1 MVYSLRPNDY
11 REEDALSYSSAFI
24 LRPGS
29 WRLAD
34 VPIVILLFSVLVAGC
49 GGFADADAPG
59 TLEGS
64 DDPALASVQI
74 AGVVVGFVGT
84 GMVVENHSSQTL
96 KSVVI
101 VVNEGGA
108 EGGYRFRIEQM
119 GPNTTNTY
127 MTQVFRNP
135 EGQSLDPDA
144 VKVEKF
150 ALYADTPEGRG
161 VWRGAY

>member
-1 MVYSLRPNDY
+1 
-11 REEDALSYSSAFI
+11 
-24 LRPGS
+24 
-29 WRLAD
+29 
-34 VPIVILLFSVLVAGC
+34 
-49 GGFADADAPG
+49 
-59 TLEGS
+59 
-64 DDPALASVQI
+64 
-74 AGVVVGFVGT
+74 
-84 GMVVENHSSQTL
+84 MVVENHSSQTL

-108 EGGYRFRIEQM
+108 QGGYRFRIQEM

-144 VKVEKF
+144 VKVETF

>member
-1 MVYSLRPNDY
+1 MPRT
-11 REEDALSYSSAFI
+11 SAF
-24 LRPGS
+24 RFVVF
-29 WRLAD
+29 R
-34 VPIVILLFSVLVAGC
+34 FVLVLLAVFVAAC
-49 GGFADADAPG
+49 GGIDADAPG

-64 DDPALASVQI
+64 DDPALATVQI
-74 AGVVVGFVGT
+74 TGVVVGFVGT
-84 GMVVENHSSQTL
+84 GMVVENHSSMAL

-108 EGGYRFRIEQM
+108 QGGYRFRIQQM

-127 MTQVFRNP
+127 LTQVFRDP
-135 EGQSLDPDA
+135 EGRSLDADV

>member
-1 MVYSLRPNDY
+1 M
-11 REEDALSYSSAFI
+11 ALA
-24 LRPGS
+24 
-29 WRLAD
+29 
-34 VPIVILLFSVLVAGC
+34 VAC
-49 GGFADADAPG
+49 GGVDADAPG

-64 DDPALASVQI
+64 DDPALATVQI
-74 AGVVVGFVGT
+74 TGVVVGFVGT
-84 GMVVENHSSQTL
+84 GMVVENHSSMAL

-108 EGGYRFRIEQM
+108 QGGYRFRIQQM
-119 GPNTTNTY
+119 GANTTNTY
-127 MTQVFRNP
+127 LTQVFRDP

>member
-1 MVYSLRPNDY
+1 LKYSFAFLLRPNSPLLSSL
-11 REEDALSYSSAFI
+11 RLVTVLLAALA
-24 LRPGS
+24 
-29 WRLAD
+29 
-34 VPIVILLFSVLVAGC
+34 AGC
-49 GGFADADAPG
+49 GGVDADAPG

-64 DDPALASVQI
+64 DDPALATVQI

-84 GMVVENHSSQTL
+84 GMVVENHSNLAL
-96 KSVVI
+96 KSVVV

-108 EGGYRFRIEQM
+108 EGGYRFRIREM

-127 MTQVFRNP
+127 LTQVFRNP
-135 EGQSLDPDA
+135 EGQSLDADV

-150 ALYADTPEGRG
+150 ALYADTPQGRG

>member
-1 MVYSLRPNDY
+1 MRYSF
-11 REEDALSYSSAFI
+11 AF
-24 LRPGS
+24 LPRPGS
-29 WRLAD
+29 FRLAD
-34 VPIVILLFSVLVAGC
+34 VPFVVLLLSALVVGC
-49 GGFADADAPG
+49 SGFADADAPG

-74 AGVVVGFVGT
+74 PGVVVGFVGT

-108 EGGYRFRIEQM
+108 QGGYRFRIQEM

>member
-1 MVYSLRPNDY
+1 MG
-11 REEDALSYSSAFI
+11 A
-24 LRPGS
+24 
-29 WRLAD
+29 RL
-34 VPIVILLFSVLVAGC
+34 VIILLSALLSGC
-49 GGFADADAPG
+49 GGLADADAPG
-59 TLEGS
+59 TLDGS
-64 DDPALASVQI
+64 DDPALATVQI
-74 AGVVVGFVGT
+74 PGVVVGFVGT
-84 GMVVENHSSQTL
+84 GMVVENHSNLTL

-108 EGGYRFRIEQM
+108 EGGYRFRMQEM

-127 MTQVFRNP
+127 LTQVFRNP

-144 VKVEKF
+144 VKVQKF

>member
-1 MVYSLRPNDY
+1 MTRT
-11 REEDALSYSSAFI
+11 
-24 LRPGS
+24 GS
-29 WRLAD
+29 FRLAGLR
-34 VPIVILLFSVLVAGC
+34 VAIVLLAALVAAC
-49 GGFADADAPG
+49 GGGDADAPG
-59 TLEGS
+59 TMEGS

-74 AGVVVGFVGT
+74 TGVVVGFVGT
-84 GMVVENHSSQTL
+84 GMVVENHSSMAL

-101 VVNEGGA
+101 VINEGGA
-108 EGGYRFRIEQM
+108 QGGYRFRIQQM

-127 MTQVFRNP
+127 LTQVFRDP